1 MNSMK
6 FLLILLS
13 LVFVD
18 NSCSSSKVNQE
29 SISLEY
35 ATQTRSA
42 YKSITINKKQV
53 STLNK
58 HGAKPTNKTCSDA
71 DWSKLIKELKKVD
84 VKNIPNLKAP
94 SEDRFFDGA
103 AIANLK
109 VIFNGQVYES
119 QSFDH
124 GNPPK
129 DIANLVKEILSISEN
144 IE

>member
-1 MNSMK
+1 MK
-6 FLLILLS
+6 HLFLILS

-18 NSCSSSKVNQE
+18 NSCTQSKINQDA
-29 SISLEY
+29 ITLEY
-35 ATQTRSA
+35 TTQTRGA
-42 YKSITINKKQV
+42 YKCIVINKKQV
-53 STLNK
+53 STVNK
-58 HGAKPTNKTCSDA
+58 HGAKPDIKTCSET
-71 DWSKLIKELKKVD
+71 DWNQLMKTLKTVD

-109 VIFNGQVYES
+109 ITYNGKVYES

-129 DIANLVKEILSISEN
+129 QIAALVKEMLSITKN